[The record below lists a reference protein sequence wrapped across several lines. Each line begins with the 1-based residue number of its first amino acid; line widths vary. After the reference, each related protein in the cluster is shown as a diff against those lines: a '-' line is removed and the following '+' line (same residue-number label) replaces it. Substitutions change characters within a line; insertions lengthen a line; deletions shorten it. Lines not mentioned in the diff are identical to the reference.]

1 LVTTPT
7 TGLSILTTQC
17 FEFPAGNKNIS
28 VCEVEDG
35 LLVAEILVKEE
46 LDEMGQEKEWFFLL
60 GCVVFIGSW

>member
-1 LVTTPT
+1 LVTTPI

-46 LDEMGQEKEWFFLL
+46 LDEMGQEKE
-60 GCVVFIGSW
+60 

>member
-28 VCEVEDG
+28 VCEVDDW
-35 LLVAEILVKEE
+35 LLVAEILVKDG
-46 LDEMGQEKEWFFLL
+46 LNEMGQEKECFFLL
-60 GCVVFIGSW
+60 GSVVFIGIW